1 MSSWTR
7 SKPRC
12 KKGDF
17 DTAAIECEG
26 DRRAIPQLT
35 ALALANRGLPTEE
48 LQQLLVDRFQRDVI
62 SDLEH
67 RVNWTNNVIKTA
79 PMLGLL
85 GTVLGMMAA
94 FGKIAAA
101 ESGVKPEELSTDI
114 AFALI
119 TTAIGLA
126 IAIPATACVAAINI
140 RIRKLEDQV
149 SAGLVRAAGDVFGP
163 RTADISEQVS
173 MPRLASKSIFKRK
186 RSLEEAEMD
195 ITPMI
200 DCTFLLLIFFLVTSK
215 MKPELAV
222 DLPKAKHGSR
232 RRRAVV
238 DHPDHGA
245 GRG

>member
-1 MSSWTR
+1 MGLSADYWNFISNTVYVFLALDALWGAYCIIVIFMRLGQKKFR
-7 SKPRC
+7 SDRKQDEFLDTLDVAI
-12 KKGDF
+12 KKDGF
-17 DTAAIECEG
+17 DTAAMECEG
-26 DRRAIPQLT
+26 DRRAVPQLA

-48 LQQLLVDRFQRDVI
+48 LQELLVDRFQRDVI

-149 SAGLVRAAGDVFGP
+149 SAGLVRLLEMFSALERHSF
-163 RTADISEQVS
+163 R
-173 MPRLASKSIFKRK
+173 SK
-186 RSLEEAEMD
+186 
-195 ITPMI
+195 
-200 DCTFLLLIFFLVTSK
+200 
-215 MKPELAV
+215 
-222 DLPKAKHGSR
+222 
-232 RRRAVV
+232 
-238 DHPDHGA
+238 
-245 GRG
+245 

>member
-1 MSSWTR
+1 MGLSADYWNFISNTVYVFLALDALWGAYCIIVIFMRLGQQRFR
-7 SKPRC
+7 SDRKQRVPGHASAI

-17 DTAAIECEG
+17 DTATLECEG
-26 DRRAIPQLT
+26 DRRAIPQL
-35 ALALANRGLPTEE
+35 AGLAIANRGLPTEE

-149 SAGLVRAAGDVFGP
+149 SAGLVRVLEMFSALERQTF
-163 RTADISEQVS
+163 R
-173 MPRLASKSIFKRK
+173 SK
-186 RSLEEAEMD
+186 
-195 ITPMI
+195 
-200 DCTFLLLIFFLVTSK
+200 
-215 MKPELAV
+215 
-222 DLPKAKHGSR
+222 
-232 RRRAVV
+232 
-238 DHPDHGA
+238 
-245 GRG
+245 